1 MAQRRRT
8 TSNNI
13 RNNRTTYR
21 NAAYVYGNAAVDI
34 NIPRQLEEEPR
45 RRLSNET
52 RKNREKARHMSL
64 GYVTF
69 LLAAL
74 CTCAVV
80 LINYV
85 QLQSELTYRT
95 EIIADKKSELNNKK
109 LSNDETYNR
118 ITSNIDLE
126 EIKRIAIA
134 ELGMT
139 YAEEG
144 QIITY
149 SNVGNDY
156 MRQVNNT
163 N

>member
-8 TSNNI
+8 TSGNT
-13 RNNRTTYR
+13 RNNKTTYR
-21 NAAYVYGNAAVDI
+21 NAAYVYGSAAVDI
-34 NIPRQLEEEPR
+34 NIQRQLEEEPR

-74 CTCAVV
+74 FTCAVV

-85 QLQSELTYRT
+85 QLQSELTNRT
-95 EIIADKKSELNNKK
+95 EIIADRKSELNNKK
-109 LSNDETYNR
+109 LTNDETYNR

-156 MRQVNNT
+156 MRQVNNS